1 MSMRHD
7 STLMH
12 ESVPTPPCELSPYVR
27 ELSPYVRGRMC
38 VLCVGM
44 CHYSYIYVCICVHVR
59 VCVWVYVL
67 RACVC
72 LCVGICVC
80 VRARIAIFSPV
91 KLSSSSSVKSKLL
104 QHTATHVQDMFST
117 RQHTATNWAYHQF
130 WSR

>member
-1 MSMRHD
+1 MTQLLCMRV
-7 STLMH
+7 S
-12 ESVPTPPCELSPYVR
+12 PPPLVNYPHMYVNY
-27 ELSPYVRGRMC
+27 PHMYVGAC
-38 VLCVGM
+38 VCLCVGM